1 MTSSTSDGNHGGKP
15 SASGA
20 GVGGNRLGVPFDN
33 ASVAARLQDLPATA
47 TAEALTVRTSQG
59 EFSAFRATP
68 TWPDSSLGTAVL
80 VHGWPEY
87 ASCWERTAAGL
98 LAQGMS
104 VFAYDQRGYSPGAR
118 PEVVADYVVR
128 HLVGDLDEVTRA
140 AGIDRFHLV
149 GHDWGGVVAWP
160 FTANHPQRLHTCT
173 VVSTPHPKALG
184 KQLKTDDE
192 QYARMDYMRSI
203 QDHPEA
209 VANTLLRNDGERLI
223 GLYGG
228 TVPDDLAASYV
239 ERFSAPGAFVSVLKY
254 YQAMALDDRIPTTP
268 ITVPTSFIWG
278 SEDVAFTRTTAE
290 LSARWVEGPF
300 RFVPLE
306 GASHW
311 LPESHPDDIVTLVV
325 ETARE
330 HAGRAAD
337 GHDENAAAGDGMA
350 GESSRITGGDQMGE
364 GDQER

>member
-1 MTSSTSDGNHGGKP
+1 MTSSTTDGNQDGAP
-15 SASGA
+15 SG
-20 GVGGNRLGVPFDN
+20 GGNRDEHRLGFPFDN
-33 ASVAARLQDLPATA
+33 ASVAGRLQELPATA
-47 TAEALTVRTSQG
+47 AAEALTVTTSQG

-68 TWPDSSLGTAVL
+68 AQPDPSLGDAVL

-87 ASCWERTAAGL
+87 ASCWEETAAGL

-118 PEVVADYVVR
+118 PDGVEDYAVSQ
-128 HLVGDLDEVTRA
+128 LVGDLAEVTRA
-140 AGIDRFHLV
+140 AGIERFHLV

-160 FTANHPQRLHTCT
+160 FVANHPQRLHTCT

-184 KQLKTDDE
+184 RQLKTDDE
-192 QYARMDYMRSI
+192 QYARMEYMRSI

-209 VANTLLRNDGERLI
+209 VANSLLRNDGERLI

-228 TVPDDLAASYV
+228 AVPGDLAASYV
-239 ERFSAPGAFVSVLKY
+239 ERFSEPGTFVSVLKY
-254 YQAMALDDRIPTTP
+254 YQAMALDERMPSTP

-290 LSARWVEGPF
+290 LSAHWVEGPY

-311 LPESHPDDIVTLVV
+311 LPESHPDDIVAVVV
-325 ETARE
+325 EGARE
-330 HAGRAAD
+330 YAD
-337 GHDENAAAGDGMA
+337 
-350 GESSRITGGDQMGE
+350 E